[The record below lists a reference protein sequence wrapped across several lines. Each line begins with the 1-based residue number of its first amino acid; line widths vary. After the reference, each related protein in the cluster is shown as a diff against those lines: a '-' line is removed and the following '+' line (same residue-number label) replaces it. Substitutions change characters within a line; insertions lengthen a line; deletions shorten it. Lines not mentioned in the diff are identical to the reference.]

1 MNAAKGPGC
10 FMTGRQVSQIGP
22 RWRGLAYAAAA
33 LAAGMLAGC
42 TSSSFEQLPRSMGGL
57 PEGVPP
63 QSATPVAY
71 PSVHEMPPKREEAV
85 LTEAEKKRLR
95 EELAA
100 QRDRRARDTTA
111 DINADTTGST
121 AAPARKP

>member
-1 MNAAKGPGC
+1 
-10 FMTGRQVSQIGP
+10 MTAMRASQIRR
-22 RWRGLAYAAAA
+22 RWRACALGAAA
-33 LAAGMLAGC
+33 LAAAGALVGC
-42 TSSSFEQLPRSMGGL
+42 ASSNFEQLPQAMGGR

-63 QSATPVAY
+63 KPATPAAY

-95 EELAA
+95 EDLAA